1 MKTTR
6 RSFIQTLGS
15 AFALTFA
22 GGAFASNVTGQT
34 KPDGDLF
41 EIPAEAYTNP
51 LSSMTAK
58 QFDSY
63 IGHSFTAVSQQGQT
77 IHLVLTEVNL
87 LERQPNTLRG
97 YYGDSYSLIF
107 EGPDRVLLTQGTYE
121 MNTDGL
127 SSFSALLV
135 PTGRR
140 QRQYELIVNRIT
152 R

>member
-22 GGAFASNVTGQT
+22 GGGVVSTAFGQK
-34 KPDGDLF
+34 KPGGELF
-41 EIPAEAYTNP
+41 EIPAEAYSSP
-51 LSSMTAK
+51 LFSMTAK
-58 QFDSY
+58 QFESY
-63 IGHSFTAVSQQGQT
+63 IGHAFTAVSEQGQT
-77 IHLVLTEVNL
+77 IHLVLTEVNQ
-87 LERQPNTLRG
+87 LERQSNTLRG

-107 EGPDRVLLTQGTYE
+107 EGPERVLLLQGTYE
-121 MNTDGL
+121 MHADGL
-127 SSFSALLV
+127 AGFAALLV

>member
-22 GGAFASNVTGQT
+22 GGGALTTAFGQK
-34 KPDGDLF
+34 KPDGELF
-41 EIPAEAYTNP
+41 EIPGDAYSSP
-51 LSSMTAK
+51 LFSMTAK
-58 QFDSY
+58 QFESY
-63 IGHSFTAVSQQGQT
+63 IGHAFTAVSEQGQT

-87 LERQPNTLRG
+87 LERQSNTLRG

-107 EGPDRVLLTQGTYE
+107 EGPDRVLLSQGTYAI
-121 MNTDGL
+121 NTDGL
-127 SSFSALLV
+127 SGFTALIV